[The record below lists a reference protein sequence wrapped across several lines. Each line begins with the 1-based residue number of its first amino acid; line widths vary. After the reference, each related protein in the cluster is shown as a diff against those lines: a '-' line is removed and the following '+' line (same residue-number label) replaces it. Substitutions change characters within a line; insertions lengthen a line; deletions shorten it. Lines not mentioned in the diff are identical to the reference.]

1 LQFEDIEITL
11 FQPGPVFSLDE
22 DILEDDAAIF
32 EKEAEGFA
40 ATSFAELDHLVGWCH
55 FEKDFEKGAVL

>member
-1 LQFEDIEITL
+1 LQFEDFEITL
-11 FQPGPVFSLDE
+11 FQLSPDFSLDE

-40 ATSFAELDHLVGWCH
+40 ATRLAELDQLAG
-55 FEKDFEKGAVL
+55 